1 MLPARESEWVHTC
14 PDPHSR
20 AYVYG
25 GEGQQNPRFVGM
37 VFLESLQLNS
47 LELNAYRAGL
57 NCKMTSMVPR
67 GIGDALSEEV
77 RQVNR
82 QTHLACCV

>member
-1 MLPARESEWVHTC
+1 MLPARESEWVHTY

-25 GEGQQNPRFVGM
+25 GERQQNPRFVGM

-47 LELNAYRAGL
+47 LELNAY
-57 NCKMTSMVPR
+57 
-67 GIGDALSEEV
+67 
-77 RQVNR
+77 
-82 QTHLACCV
+82 

>member
-1 MLPARESEWVHTC
+1 MLPARESEWVHMC

-25 GEGQQNPRFVGM
+25 GEGRQSPRFVRM

-47 LELNAYRAGL
+47 LELNAYRAGFD
-57 NCKMTSMVPR
+57 CKMTSMVPR
-67 GIGDALSEEV
+67 GKGNALSEMV
-77 RQVNR
+77 RQVRR
-82 QTHLACCV
+82 QTPLAHCV